1 MGHCGPK
8 KKEIFGPKEDCA
20 TRKVPHPKMGQI
32 VGFGNVC
39 GPQMGP
45 GLAVWPEIESIHTNF

>member
-1 MGHCGPK
+1 MCIFQK
-8 KKEIFGPKEDCA
+8 YKMLYFQKITFGPIWVSD
-20 TRKVPHPKMGQI
+20 PKMGEI

-45 GLAVWPEIESIHTNF
+45 GLAVWAEIENLYINF